1 LAIEN
6 SVTTVMPELL
16 IATNNAGK
24 LKEYRAI
31 IACLPLTLLTLADVG
46 ITVDVPETGATF
58 AENAAIKAR
67 EYARL
72 ASIPTLADD
81 SGLSIDYLGGR
92 PGVLSARY
100 AGESATDRD
109 RIDKVLSEMSGAKN
123 RSARF
128 VCVAALADD
137 TGAIVASVNGTC
149 EGTLTIEPRGLSG
162 FGYDPIFLPAGFDK
176 TFAELD
182 PEAKNRI
189 SHRANAAL
197 KIIPFLQGFF
207 DI

>member
-1 LAIEN
+1 MAIEN
-6 SVTTVMPELL
+6 SVTTLMPELL

-46 ITVDVPETGATF
+46 ITVDVPEIGTTF
-58 AENAAIKAR
+58 EENAVIKAT

-72 ASIPTLADD
+72 TNLPTLADD
-81 SGLSIDYLGGR
+81 SGLVIDHLGGR
-92 PGVLSARY
+92 PGICSARY
-100 AGESATDRD
+100 AGEDATDRD
-109 RIDKVLSEMSGAKN
+109 RIGKVLAEMIDADD
-123 RSARF
+123 REARF
-128 VCVAALADD
+128 VCVAALADGS
-137 TGAIVASVNGTC
+137 GAVIASVNGIC
-149 EGTLTIEPRGLSG
+149 EGVLTTEPRGSSG

-197 KIIPFLQGFF
+197 KIIPYLQGFF